1 MQHGKQPQ
9 SHTVL
14 KLLAAPQGRVP
25 GSKRAEIFFGGVGGI
40 GSCGELKGRQSL
52 ALEKPRL
59 GAERNQARMPPIGVV
74 LG

>member
-25 GSKRAEIFFGGVGGI
+25 GSKRGENFFWGGGI
-40 GSCGELKGRQSL
+40 GNCGELKGRQSL
-52 ALEKPRL
+52 TLEKPRL
-59 GAERNQARMPPIGVV
+59 GAERNQARMPQIGVV